1 MRKRGTSASII
12 AVILALIMV
21 LAGFPVQDVAA
32 SNGSTL
38 LAVDVGTSNGG
49 QGQNVP
55 GGQYKV
61 GEEPIIYFGVTA
73 QCQSRLTISGP
84 LGTES
89 TEAALEP
96 GVTYEMSLGQAR
108 KRHIGQWRVVLEAWK
123 GKQSVSDATWFSVV
137 GGGQGS
143 VSPTQPEPEPE
154 PEPTPVPLAPD
165 AEVMV
170 AGKVSTSNANELIAL
185 ITMMMIEGLLTANPN
200 MDANGDGQVTME
212 DVRLIMQWAV
222 RGEGKPPAKPPPG
235 GAGGVIESGPSPVD
249 IDALVG
255 EWEVT
260 RLSVKPDVPV
270 PDMILNR
277 LIDKKATWEITRN
290 GGQLQIKYG
299 GRDTWYKKTFL
310 KGISEGTAIVQ
321 EGSNKLSATF
331 TTQGGFHVESL
342 PVVIRFLLPRK
353 VERVNGAFVS
363 AVNISVAADTLTGTI
378 TLKNVAGTYWGE
390 GEDGQMRQ
398 KPINVETT
406 TIVYQGTKKE

>member
-1 MRKRGTSASII
+1 MRKRGISASVI
-12 AVILALIMV
+12 AVILALILV
-21 LAGFPVQDVAA
+21 IAGFPVQDVVA

-61 GEEPIIYFGVTA
+61 GEEPVIYFGVSA
-73 QCQSRLTISGP
+73 PCQSRLTISGP
-84 LGTES
+84 LGTDS

-96 GVTYEMSLGQAR
+96 GITYQVTLGQAR

-123 GKQSVSDATWFSVV
+123 GKQSASDATWFSVV
-137 GGGQGS
+137 DGGQGA
-143 VSPTQPEPEPE
+143 VPPTQPEPESE
-154 PEPTPVPLAPD
+154 SEPTPVPLTPD

-170 AGKVSTSNANELIAL
+170 AGKVNTSNADELIAL
-185 ITMMMIEGLLTANPN
+185 ITMMMVEGLLTANPN
-200 MDANGDGQVTME
+200 MDANGDGQVTLE

-222 RGEGKPPAKPPPG
+222 KGDGKPPQG
-235 GAGGVIESGPSPVD
+235 GADGVIESGPSPVD

-255 EWEVT
+255 EWEMT
-260 RLSVKPDVPV
+260 RISVKPDVPV

-277 LIDKKATWEITRN
+277 LIDKKAAWEITSN

-310 KGISEGTAIVQ
+310 KGISEGTATVQ

-342 PVVIRFLLPRK
+342 PVLIRFLLPRK

-363 AVNISVAADTLTGTI
+363 AVDVSVAADTLTGTI
-378 TLKNVAGTYWGE
+378 ILKNVTGTYWGE

-406 TIVYQGTKKE
+406 TIIYQGTKRE